1 MNRPPPPTET
11 PVRLAQVWSGLPG
24 DLQQR
29 AVRLLAQL
37 AYVRLRPQASLHTRE
52 TRHDDPTHQPQDP
65 SRPS

>member
-1 MNRPPPPTET
+1 MNRPAPPTET
-11 PVRLAQVWSGLPG
+11 PRAVAHVWSDLPG

-37 AYVRLRPQASLHTRE
+37 AYGQLRPQASLTPQEVLNGH
-52 TRHDDPTHQPQDP
+52 PTHQPQDS

>member
-1 MNRPPPPTET
+1 MNRLPPPTET
-11 PVRLAQVWSGLPG
+11 PVLLAQVWPGLPS

-37 AYVRLRPQASLHTRE
+37 AYIRLRPQAPIPSKE
-52 TRHDDPTHQPQDP
+52 VRHADPTHQPQDS

>member
-11 PVRLAQVWSGLPG
+11 PVSLTQVWSGLPS

-37 AYVRLRPQASLHTRE
+37 AFVQLRPQATLSTTE
-52 TRHDDPTHQPQDP
+52 IRHANTTQQPQDS
-65 SRPS
+65 SRSS

>member
-11 PVRLAQVWSGLPG
+11 PVLLAQVWPGLPS

-29 AVRLLAQL
+29 VVRLLAQL
-37 AYVRLRPQASLHTRE
+37 AYVRLRPQASLSPKE
-52 TRHDDPTHQPQDP
+52 IRHADPTHQSQDS

>member
-1 MNRPPPPTET
+1 MSHPPPPTET
-11 PVRLAQVWSGLPG
+11 PALLAHVWPGLPS

-37 AYVRLRPQASLHTRE
+37 AYGQLRPQASLTPQEVLNGH
-52 TRHDDPTHQPQDP
+52 PTHQPQDS

>member
-11 PVRLAQVWSGLPG
+11 PVSLTQVWSGLPS

-37 AYVRLRPQASLHTRE
+37 AYVRLRPQTPLSPKE
-52 TRHDDPTHQPQDP
+52 IRHADPTHQPQDS